1 MLKKIYSKL
10 SDWVLKKVIKNKNKP
25 LYMVRKKVLFSRIH
39 ELNSYVDQL
48 EFKNEML
55 TTANR
60 GLKNVSNKEASKYT
74 IKDKSSQ
81 QDKPIKAELAY
92 QGLLIKYEK
101 LQEENKS
108 MKDSIELVSGVIDNT
123 EKQNDLLKENNRMLY
138 AQKESLQDTVNMFY
152 KRAEQKEDIQIRHKP
167 VNKNINK
174 VAKIAR

>member
-1 MLKKIYSKL
+1 MLKKIYSKI
-10 SDWVLKKVIKNKNKP
+10 SNWFMAKAIKNKNRP
-25 LYMVRKKVLFSRIH
+25 LYMVPKKVLFNRIY
-39 ELNSYVDQL
+39 ELNNYVDQL
-48 EFKNEML
+48 ELKNEML
-55 TTANR
+55 NTSNR
-60 GLKNVSNKEASKYT
+60 EFKNTSNKQTSKYT
-74 IKDKSSQ
+74 SKDKTNE